1 MKNSSNKIWHYSFS
15 VIVTFFS
22 IYGVYHSIDNY
33 KKFEEWVVE
42 KFKTEESIEEDNYF
56 KIEEDVKDFFDR
68 CNYPSQ
74 LNLDSS
80 FNPSIDELMISIG
93 SLNEDYNFKLKMELK
108 KYLLRKYHY
117 YKYHLN
123 CSNNYLTIGKY
134 EARKLSN
141 LSRPNLAWSIEDF
154 ENLDA
159 EFSIEDQIQGF
170 EAEEFVYKPLN
181 DQKDSL
187 ENRQN
192 YIHHDIM
199 ENRAVLMKHLLLEYE
214 LIYKWYYFK
223 LFNEKLN
230 FNEV

>member
-1 MKNSSNKIWHYSFS
+1 MKNWSNKIWYNSFL

-22 IYGVYHSIDNY
+22 IYGIYHSIDNF
-33 KKFEEWVVE
+33 KRFEDWVVE
-42 KFKTEESIEEDNYF
+42 KFKSEESIEEDNYF
-56 KIEEDVKDFFDR
+56 KIEEDVKEFFDR
-68 CNYPSQ
+68 CDYPSQ

-80 FNPSIDELMISIG
+80 FNPGVDELLTSID
-93 SLNEDYNFKLKMELK
+93 SLNYNYNFKLKTELK

-134 EARKLSN
+134 EVQNHFSSGWTEL
-141 LSRPNLAWSIEDF
+141 DF
-154 ENLDA
+154 ESKGDGINN
-159 EFSIEDQIQGF
+159 QIQCF
-170 EAEEFVYKPLN
+170 ETEKFVYKSLN
-181 DQKDSL
+181 VQNESL

-192 YIHHDIM
+192 YIHYDIM
-199 ENRAVLMKHLLLEYE
+199 ENRTVLMKHLLLEYE

-230 FNEV
+230 LNL